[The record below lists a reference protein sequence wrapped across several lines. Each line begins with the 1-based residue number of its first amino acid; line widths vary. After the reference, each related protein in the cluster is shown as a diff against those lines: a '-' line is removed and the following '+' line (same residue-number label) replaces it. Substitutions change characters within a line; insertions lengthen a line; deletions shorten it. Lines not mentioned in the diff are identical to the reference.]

1 MVKKLVVFLFA
12 VCMGI
17 GSLSAQPAKTCF
29 TNMPDSLSPLLTAVN
44 RADFIDF
51 LESKMK
57 AEVTNGNDGAYS
69 RLYPCA
75 GNAPKHLANEA
86 LVRERQYPSYLYR
99 FHRMRSGLRQSYQIL
114 HYRLE
119 RVAVRT
125 LSGFTTGYGR
135 FHHARFRYDRCVSVS
150 GCAAPSRYALDE
162 SRPFG

>member
-1 MVKKLVVFLFA
+1 MYGDWLFVGA
-12 VCMGI
+12 TGKDLFHQYARFFEPVAYGCEPCRLYRLPGEQDESR
-17 GSLSAQPAKTCF
+17 GNQPF
-29 TNMPDSLSPLLTAVN
+29 WRQV
-44 RADFIDF
+44 
-51 LESKMK
+51 
-57 AEVTNGNDGAYS
+57 GNDGAYS

-86 LVRERQYPSYLYR
+86 PVRERQYPSYLYR

-150 GCAAPSRYALDE
+150 GCASPSRYALDE